1 MPLSP
6 RPSTHTVPRPSS
18 LPLPRGVSRDL
29 AGQVVE
35 VVPPPAVPRDLATPS
50 PVRPRQPAS
59 KIQADTRGGS
69 LSPAV
74 HSDKIIINRTEN
86 EKNSKFVKLL
96 DHNIHNS
103 NILFKQSGTVIL
115 YFLPWRSF
123 QITTHQTLMR
133 VSRAAK

>member
-1 MPLSP
+1 MPL
-6 RPSTHTVPRPSS
+6 TTTAPRPSS
-18 LPLPRGVSRDL
+18 LPLPRGAVRPADL

-59 KIQADTRGGS
+59 KIQPDTRGGS

-115 YFLPWRSF
+115 YFGEVFKL
-123 QITTHQTLMR
+123 QLIKL
-133 VSRAAK
+133 

>member
-6 RPSTHTVPRPSS
+6 RPSSHSLARPSS
-18 LPLPRGVSRDL
+18 LPLPAL
-29 AGQVVE
+29 ARQVVE
-35 VVPPPAVPRDLATPS
+35 LVPPPAVPRDLATPS
-50 PVRPRQPAS
+50 PVRPRQSAS
-59 KIQADTRGGS
+59 KILADTRGGS

-103 NILFKQSGTVIL
+103 NILFKQSGTVINSNTSL
-115 YFLPWRSF
+115 
-123 QITTHQTLMR
+123 ILMLEKF
-133 VSRAAK
+133 SNYNSSNFNEGFPSC

>member
-1 MPLSP
+1 MPPPPPPPL
-6 RPSTHTVPRPSS
+6 RPGPTTVPRPSS
-18 LPLPRGVSRDL
+18 LPLPRGLALPL

-50 PVRPRQPAS
+50 PVRPRQPAT

-74 HSDKIIINRTEN
+74 HSDKIIVNRTEN

-115 YFLPWRSF
+115 YFGEVFKL
-123 QITTHQTLMR
+123 QLIKL
-133 VSRAAK
+133 

>member
-1 MPLSP
+1 MPLSS
-6 RPSTHTVPRPSS
+6 RSSTTVTRPSS
-18 LPLPRGVSRDL
+18 LPLPRL

-50 PVRPRQPAS
+50 PVRPRQLAS
-59 KIQADTRGGS
+59 RGQADTRGGS

-74 HSDKIIINRTEN
+74 HSDKIITNRTEN

-115 YFLPWRSF
+115 YFGEVFKL
-123 QITTHQTLMR
+123 QLIKL
-133 VSRAAK
+133 